1 MHDVCLVL
9 IKMTEARPSVTV
21 SLFNCLCV
29 QASCLLLSSQWTC
42 VCDEGYVGNGHV
54 CYGTVEQVSDGQVQ
68 SAGLCLCFQLTLFP
82 GDFRSSA
89 SCLRPQTSSHG

>member
-9 IKMTEARPSVTV
+9 IKMTEAGPSVTS

-29 QASCLLLSSQWTC
+29 QASCLLVSSQWTC

-54 CYGTVEQVSDGQVQ
+54 CYGTVEQVSDAQVQ
-68 SAGLCLCFQLTLFP
+68 SAGSSLCFQL
-82 GDFRSSA
+82 DFVSW
-89 SCLRPQTSSHG
+89 